1 MYFSKNNKIEKKE
14 FLKILSITFFSVF
27 VTNAIIV
34 YLWNLLFHGKGAF
47 NWGVTIVLAI
57 TISIAVSLASTNK
70 VKKKN

>member
-34 YLWNLLFHGKGAF
+34 YLWNILFHGKGAF